1 MPNIFTN
8 CLSGLHLT
16 ILSFLAY
23 KNPLGFPYAKELS
36 AKRPRKNFHRFLF
49 MHVETLSGSSKNHKT
64 NALFM
69 QMHQSPMSHASMGL
83 WAVIRIIYNSY
94 FSTVFSTTNSAAFC
108 TARSC
113 ASCFFCS
120 SPINSFTLSNS
131 I

>member
-36 AKRPRKNFHRFLF
+36 AKRPRKDFHRFLF

-83 WAVIRIIYNSY
+83 GAVIYNSY